1 MKQIAIVED
10 HPDNRLLV
18 QMILE
23 GRYDLAA
30 YETGA
35 EALVG
40 LRQHKPDLL
49 LLDIS
54 LPDMDGAELLRQL
67 RADATLRD
75 LPVVA
80 LTAHA
85 MSGDRERFLALG
97 FDDYVTKPIVEE
109 ALLLNAVEAAL
120 GRRSGGSELPC

>member
-18 QMILE
+18 QMILQ
-23 GRYDLAA
+23 GLYDLVA
-30 YETGA
+30 YETGG
-35 EALVG
+35 EALAG
-40 LRQHKPDLL
+40 LRQHKPDLV

-54 LPDMDGAELLRQL
+54 LPDIDGAELLLQL
-67 RADATLRD
+67 RADPTLHD

-85 MSGDRERFLALG
+85 MSGDREHFLALG
-97 FDDYVTKPIVEE
+97 FDDYVTKPIVDEN
-109 ALLLNAVEAAL
+109 LLLNAIETAL
-120 GRRSGGSELPC
+120 GPKLGAK